1 MSSVSL
7 ERATMSG
14 LGEEGEDRCRPQ
26 RILVVD
32 ELELIQ
38 VGLRSV
44 LTEQAWVSSC
54 LGTSSVDVAWQLARR
69 HHPQIALVSD
79 SLPGT
84 PGLEL
89 CRQFRARLPLIKV
102 VLMAGTRPVPMRL
115 AMTNGAV
122 GSLPKELPT
131 ASLVSAVRRVAEGA
145 RVFRREPAWP
155 GGGLSVRELQVIQ
168 HLVAGLSNPEMAAVM
183 SLSAWTVKQYTSG
196 IYRKLGVRNRAQA
209 ATRALELGLVEGTRN
224 A

>member
-1 MSSVSL
+1 MSAVSL
-7 ERATMSG
+7 ARTTMSD
-14 LGEEGEDRCRPQ
+14 LGGQGEDRCQPQ

-32 ELELIQ
+32 EHELIQ

-44 LTEQAWVSSC
+44 LTEQAWVSAC
-54 LGTSSVDVAWQLARR
+54 LGASTVNVAWQLARR

-102 VLMAGTRPVPMRL
+102 VLMSGSRPVPVRL
-115 AMTNGAV
+115 ATASGAV

-131 ASLVSAVRRVAEGA
+131 ASLISAVRRVADGA
-145 RVFRREPAWP
+145 QVFRREPAWP
-155 GGGLSVRELQVIQ
+155 GGELSARELEVIQ
-168 HLVAGLSNPEMAAVM
+168 HLVAGLSNPEMAVVM
-183 SLSAWTVKQYTSG
+183 HLSTWTVKQHTSC

-209 ATRALELGLVEGTRN
+209 VTRALDLGLAEGSRN
-224 A
+224 G